1 MPNKQSGSRMPAP
14 EWALRFHLRPP
25 APRPRE
31 PAQPPLIRSIGEFVD
46 CLQQLLN
53 GQVLVRVSDLAGW
66 TTLAGAAVYFSF
78 DVLEGYGLIQ
88 EFQVLDSWRGVRY
101 FHISPL
107 GRDFALTVLA
117 EWTSQPLS
125 HRALLRLLY

>member
-1 MPNKQSGSRMPAP
+1 MRNMRSGSRDQAP
-14 EWALRFHLRPP
+14 LWAFWTRLRLPTPTPHGSDR
-25 APRPRE
+25 
-31 PAQPPLIRSIGEFVD
+31 PPLIRSIGEFVD

-88 EFQVLDSWRGVRY
+88 EFQVLDGLCGVRY
-101 FHISPL
+101 FHISPV
-107 GRDFALTVLA
+107 GRDFALTMLE